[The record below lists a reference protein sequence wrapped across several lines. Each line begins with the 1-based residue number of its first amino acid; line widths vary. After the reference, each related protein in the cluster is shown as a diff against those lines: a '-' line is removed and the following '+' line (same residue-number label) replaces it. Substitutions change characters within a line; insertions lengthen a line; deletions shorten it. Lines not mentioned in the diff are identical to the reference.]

1 MARQLT
7 VSVKVKRTT
16 IGAIVNSGA
25 NVNYINERWS
35 KIMGIRAQDHGEA
48 NVRAYSG
55 DEVRERI
62 RIASVEFTLDE
73 KKMKHQFRVLKKTGS
88 DKMVLGIPWLR
99 EENPM
104 IDWQKET
111 VTLIEAGIDMR
122 KVSAEGTE
130 AEREDST
137 FNFIDSQRQNS
148 IFLLIIHA
156 N

>member
-1 MARQLT
+1 
-7 VSVKVKRTT
+7 
-16 IGAIVNSGA
+16 
-25 NVNYINERWS
+25 
-35 KIMGIRAQDHGEA
+35 MGIRAQDHGEA